1 MARPIKKGLD
11 YFPVDF
17 TLFSN
22 RKFRKA
28 RQKYGFMAIGVYLSL
43 LKITYSGEGYY
54 IDYSDEKKEDILYE
68 IQEDLKGRF
77 QPTIE
82 IISEVIETL
91 VASELFSVDQYKNK
105 IITSHRIQSI
115 YFKAKQKSDAIIINP
130 KIWIL
135 TKLEMFKLSPNNPIL
150 KNLINSETIG
160 INSEET
166 PFNFE
171 TTTQSKENK
180 NKKNKS
186 KSNESITANPQQII
200 DLYNENCSNLVK
212 CTQLTDSRLLS
223 ILNTKFTIEEL
234 KKIFEKANSSSFLQ
248 GNNNSGFKASFD
260 WIIKPNN
267 ALKILEGNYDNV
279 VQKNGNQ
286 DRHHYTQEEL
296 DNLFNKD
303 DEENFSF

>member
-115 YFKAKQKSDAIIINP
+115 YYKAKQKSDAIIINP
-130 KIWIL
+130 KI
-135 TKLEMFKLSPNNPIL
+135 
-150 KNLINSETIG
+150 
-160 INSEET
+160 
-166 PFNFE
+166 
-171 TTTQSKENK
+171 
-180 NKKNKS
+180 
-186 KSNESITANPQQII
+186 
-200 DLYNENCSNLVK
+200 
-212 CTQLTDSRLLS
+212 
-223 ILNTKFTIEEL
+223 
-234 KKIFEKANSSSFLQ
+234 
-248 GNNNSGFKASFD
+248 
-260 WIIKPNN
+260 
-267 ALKILEGNYDNV
+267 
-279 VQKNGNQ
+279 
-286 DRHHYTQEEL
+286 
-296 DNLFNKD
+296 
-303 DEENFSF
+303 

>member
-43 LKITYSGEGYY
+43 LKITYGGEGYY

-115 YFKAKQKSDAIIINP
+115 YFKAKQKSEAIIINP
-130 KIWIL
+130 KIWVL

-150 KNLINSETIG
+150 KNLIDSEEII

-166 PFNFE
+166 PFNSE

-186 KSNESITANPQQII
+186 KANKSNIAQPQQII
-200 DLYNENCSNLVK
+200 DLYNEICCNLVK

-223 ILNTKFTIEEL
+223 ILNTKFTLEEL
-234 KKIFEKANSSSFLQ
+234 KKIFEKANRSSFLQ

-279 VQKNGNQ
+279 VQNNGNQ
-286 DRHHYTQEEL
+286 DRHNYTQEEL